1 MARMSDRSIEQGTI
15 REEDFAVLLARAFAT
30 YGLSVVTDRAL
41 PDARDG
47 LKPVQRRILT
57 GMREAGYRSDRPTVK
72 SAEVVGLI
80 LGNYHPHGDASVY
93 EAAVRLA
100 QPFTMRYP
108 LIEGQG
114 NMGSEDGDAP
124 AAYRYTEMRLSP
136 LAEALMADLDCE
148 TVPLH
153 PTYKQDPKVL
163 EPDYLPGRLPPVI
176 NPSSGI
182 AVGLATNIPPH
193 NLAEVLRACIALLDQ
208 PDMSVE
214 QLMSIIQGPD
224 FPQGGRV
231 IGLEGIR
238 DYFTTGKGRIVVRA
252 EVRLEETPRNRS
264 LVVVQIPPVG
274 RDRVKVSIAE
284 AINAG
289 RVEGLLPDVRDES
302 DAEKGTRIVL
312 DLRKDADPARVL
324 TRLYQ
329 ETDLQVS
336 LSFQMVFLFGEP
348 MQPARQ
354 PRQVGMLELL
364 NYWNAHQ
371 VDVLTRRAQFQLRK
385 ARERLHVLE
394 GLMVGAAN
402 AQEIVRLFQE
412 AEDRAAARRAIEE
425 RYKLTAAQ
433 SEVIASMTLSQVT
446 RLDAARYAREREE
459 LQTRVAELEH
469 LLSDRRALIALLKKE
484 MQQLIRQFGDARRTV
499 IDAQARSD
507 EPIRE
512 VLPLYERTPLTL
524 VLTRSAT
531 VKALPAGIYLP
542 REGGRKPTEE
552 GHGGADGTRME
563 RYSPVRGD
571 EQLRQVL
578 AATSQDTVLCVA
590 SSGRVFQ
597 MPAFRVPQATR
608 SARGEPLARLLA
620 LAPEEEPVALFSLSA
635 HEENRYLVTFSRQGK
650 VKKSPLSEY
659 RTLDEEGLQDMRLAD
674 GDAVAAALV
683 VSAGGEYLVS
693 SSGGQ
698 TLRFSDESL
707 RAQGRAGQGVMALAL
722 APGASL
728 VSACYLRQ
736 EQAQGGPLTPSVPG
750 TDPEAASAA
759 LETLLLLSE
768 HGYAK
773 RIAVE
778 QVPLRGR
785 ATAGV
790 TCLGLTPGDHLLTTL
805 LVSPADQLLL
815 IWRPEG
821 ATRGEQVLVL
831 SVQEVPL
838 LGRADPGRR
847 LLEGR
852 LLAAL
857 PLPRSLDS

>member
-1 MARMSDRSIEQGTI
+1 MARMSDRSVEQGTI

-93 EAAVRLA
+93 EAAVRMA

-136 LAEALMADLDCE
+136 LAEALMADLECE

-214 QLMSIIQGPD
+214 QLMTIIQGPD

-231 IGLEGIR
+231 IGLDGIR

-252 EVRLEETPRNRS
+252 EVRLEETPRSRS

-274 RDRVKVSIAE
+274 RDRVKVSLAE

-312 DLRKDADPARVL
+312 DLRRDADPARVL
-324 TRLYQ
+324 TQLYQ
-329 ETDLQVS
+329 ETDLQVT

-354 PRQVGMLELL
+354 PRQVGMVELL

-394 GLMVGAAN
+394 GLIVGAAN
-402 AQEIVRLFQE
+402 AQEIVRLFQQ

-425 RYKLTAAQ
+425 RYGLTAAQ

-446 RLDAARYAREREE
+446 RLDAARYQREREE
-459 LQTRVAELEH
+459 LLARVTELEH
-469 LLSDRRALIALLKKE
+469 LLSDRRALIALLKRE
-484 MQQLIRQFGDARRTV
+484 MQQLIRQFGDARRTL

-507 EPIRE
+507 EPVRE

-524 VLTRSAT
+524 VLTRSGT
-531 VKALPAGIYLP
+531 VKALPPGAYLP
-542 REGGRKPTEE
+542 RGEAGRRAGEDGQRDESGGR
-552 GHGGADGTRME
+552 RE
-563 RYSPVRGD
+563 RYTPVRGD

-578 AATSQDTVLCVA
+578 VGCSQDSVLCVA

-597 MPAFRVPQATR
+597 LPAFRLPQATR

-620 LAPEEEPVALFSLSA
+620 LMPGEEPVALFALAA

-650 VKKSPLSEY
+650 MKKSPLSEY
-659 RTLDEEGLQDMRLAD
+659 RTVDEEGFQDMKLAED
-674 GDAVAAALV
+674 DAVVAALV
-683 VSAGGEYLVS
+683 VQMGGEYLVS
-693 SSGGQ
+693 SDRGQ
-698 TLRFSDESL
+698 TVRFADEQV
-707 RAQGRAGQGVMALAL
+707 RTQGRAGQGVTALAL
-722 APGASL
+722 APGASV
-728 VSACYLRQ
+728 VSACYLRR
-736 EQAQGGPLTPSVPG
+736 AQS
-750 TDPEAASAA
+750 EAGEA
-759 LETLLLLSE
+759 LLLLSE
-768 HGYAK
+768 QGYAK
-773 RIAVE
+773 RLALE
-778 QVPLRGR
+778 QLPLRGR

-790 TCLGLTPGDHLLTTL
+790 ASMALAAGDHLLTTL
-805 LVSPADQLLL
+805 LVAPDDQLLL
-815 IWRPEG
+815 VWRPAG
-821 ATRGEQVLVL
+821 TVRGEQTLVL
-831 SVQEVPL
+831 YAQEVPL
-838 LGRADPGRR
+838 LGRAERGQP
-847 LLEGR
+847 LIEGR

-857 PLPRSLDS
+857 PLPRGQGN